1 MFFKK
6 RRKKEKSQPE
16 RLEKI
21 SDMLLSLANHNFDV
35 EYDVSDKHDDF
46 DALLTG
52 LTILGQELKQS
63 TVSKEYLTSIYKGI
77 VDMLIIIDVN
87 GVITDINTHVEKTLV
102 YKRSELIGQSFET
115 VLDRPKL
122 STLVEVRQNL
132 EKGGFSHNIELTF
145 VTSHLRKIP
154 VSCSASFLYNRE
166 KEVTGVLYIAK
177 DISKIKETERQLRI
191 KNREM
196 DTFLYRSAHNLKG
209 PIATILGL
217 VGVINRDLLDVSS
230 QKFLDSIQNTAN
242 ELNKTL
248 NRFSEFSK
256 SNSLEVKIARVNW
269 EDVIHDV
276 FENWKGDEDIN
287 TVKLIQNITPSFA
300 KETFFSSKEVIKCI
314 LENMIDNAVKYRN
327 KQRESFLC
335 ITLAA
340 DKNHEGIYMIFE
352 DNGVGIPPNK
362 QEKIFYM
369 FERASENSRGSGLG
383 LYLVKK
389 CLEKLGGSIQLKH
402 SDSKGSSFQ
411 IFIPNKTILDIED

>member
-6 RRKKEKSQPE
+6 KRKKEKNQPE
-16 RLEKI
+16 RLDKI

-52 LTILGQELKQS
+52 LAILGQELKQS

-87 GVITDINTHVEKTLV
+87 GVITDINTYVEKTLV

-256 SNSLEVKIARVNW
+256 INSLEVKIARINW

-276 FENWKGDEDIN
+276 VENWKGDEDIS

-300 KETFFSSKEVIKCI
+300 KEIFFSSKEVIKSI
-314 LENMIDNAVKYRN
+314 LENMIDNAIKYRN

-369 FERASENSRGSGLG
+369 FERASESLRGSGLG

>member
-6 RRKKEKSQPE
+6 KRKKEKTQPE
-16 RLEKI
+16 RLDKI

-35 EYDVSDKHDDF
+35 EYDVFDKHDDF

-52 LTILGQELKQS
+52 LAILGQELKQS

-87 GVITDINTHVEKTLV
+87 GVITDINTYVEKTLV
-102 YKRSELIGQSFET
+102 YKRSELIGQSFEI

-132 EKGGFSHNIELTF
+132 EKDGFSHNIELTF

-217 VGVINRDLLDVSS
+217 VGVINRDLLDISS
-230 QKFLDSIQNTAN
+230 QKFLDSIENTAN

-256 SNSLEVKIARVNW
+256 INSLEVKIARVNW